1 MKRRILV
8 SAGDPSGDLLLS
20 KVISTLLEKARAEGH
35 ELEFVGLAGD
45 RCEQAG
51 VKLLARS
58 EEVAV
63 VGLAE
68 VLSKLRT
75 IFGVLRKL
83 TDELDSCDSVICVDF
98 PDFNF
103 KLAEAAGKKNKPVD
117 YLVAPQMWAWRGNR
131 LAKMRRLVRRVY
143 PVLPFEESFLKQSGI
158 DARYL
163 GHPLRDVLPPRAR
176 RTSRETLGLKEEDF
190 LIAILPGSRRSEI
203 KRHLPILV
211 RAWDVFSREAARRH
225 FPQRF
230 RVQIPLAKGFDL
242 DTLRSF
248 LGSKDLE
255 LFESFLASQEWR
267 INRESWLTMQAAD
280 FGWIASGTATLEA
293 AYYQLPHLLF
303 YRLSWLSAR
312 MIDSMT
318 PYFSSTGGMAGLPNI
333 LLEKRVIPEL
343 LQNDLTPSRL
353 AMETIE
359 LLGNSIKMISIKRSL
374 RWIPKKLGEAN
385 VSVRLS
391 DDLWTLWGF

>member
-20 KVISTLLEKARAEGH
+20 KVIVELLQKAASNGV

-45 RCEQAG
+45 KCEAAG

-58 EEVAV
+58 EDVAV

-68 VLSKLRT
+68 VIGRLPT
-75 IFGVLRKL
+75 IFGVLRTL
-83 TDELDSCDSVICVDF
+83 SDELESCDSLICVDF

-117 YLVAPQMWAWRGNR
+117 FLVAPQMWAWRGNR
-131 LAKMRRLVRRVY
+131 LKRMRSLVRRVY
-143 PVLPFEESFLKQSGI
+143 PVLPFEESFLRQAGI

-163 GHPLRDVLPPRAR
+163 GHPLRDVLPPRSR
-176 RTSRETLGLKEEDF
+176 RLARETLGVKDEEF
-190 LIAILPGSRRSEI
+190 LLAILPGSRRSEI
-203 KRHLPILV
+203 KRHLPVLV
-211 RAWDVFSREAARRH
+211 RAWEHFTREATRRH
-225 FPQRF
+225 LPQRF

-293 AYYQLPHLLF
+293 AYYQLPHLLY

-318 PYFSSTGGMAGLPNI
+318 PYFSAEGGMAGLPNI
-333 LLEKRVIPEL
+333 LLERRTIPEL
-343 LQNDLTPSRL
+343 LQNDLTPARL
-353 AMETIE
+353 AMETLE
-359 LLGNSIKMISIKRSL
+359 LLGNSIKMNSIRKSL

-385 VSVRLS
+385 VSSRLAE
-391 DDLWTLWGF
+391 DLWTLWGF

>member
-20 KVISTLLEKARAEGH
+20 KVIEKLREKAQAAGH

-45 RCEQAG
+45 RCEAAG
-51 VKLLARS
+51 VRLLARS
-58 EEVAV
+58 EDVAV

-68 VLSKLRT
+68 VIGKLKT
-75 IFGVLRKL
+75 IFGVLSKL
-83 TDELDSCDSVICVDF
+83 SAELDSCDSVICVDF

-103 KLAEAAGKKNKPVD
+103 KLAEAAAKKHKPVD
-117 YLVAPQMWAWRGNR
+117 YLVAPQMWAWRGGR
-131 LAKMRRLVRRVY
+131 IEKMRRLVRRVY
-143 PVLPFEESFLKQSGI
+143 PVLPFEESFLRQAGV

-176 RTSRETLGLKEEDF
+176 KSAREVLGVRDDDF
-190 LIAILPGSRRSEI
+190 LVAILPGSRRSEI
-203 KRHLPILV
+203 KRHLTVLV
-211 RAWDVFSREAARRH
+211 RAWDQFTREAARRH

-230 RVQIPLAKGFDL
+230 RVQIPLAKGFEL
-242 DTLRSF
+242 DDLRSF
-248 LGSKDLE
+248 LAPRDLE
-255 LFESFLASQEWR
+255 VFESFLAAQEWR
-267 INRESWLTMQAAD
+267 INRDSWLTMQAAD

-303 YRLSWLSAR
+303 YRLSWFSAR

-318 PYFSSTGGMAGLPNI
+318 PYFSSEGGMAGLPNI

-343 LQNDLTPSRL
+343 LQGDLTPARL
-353 AMETIE
+353 SVETLE
-359 LLGNSIKMISIKRSL
+359 LLGNPIKMTSLKRNL
-374 RWIPKKLGEAN
+374 RWIPKKLGEAR
-385 VSVRLS
+385 VSERLA
-391 DDLWTLWGF
+391 DDLWSLWGF